1 MTLTKAQQFLT
12 GRVALL
18 VSVFGAALALIAGLH
33 SMPLW
38 RLPFALFLWVW
49 LGLLFLEKKNSLWL
63 LLHRARLFCIFYLL
77 LAGAS
82 ALIDQIG
89 LLSHLWFYPSSGVL
103 QVLLN
108 NLLLYPLAG
117 LALIETSSLFHEQN
131 SIMRISLT
139 GIILA
144 FFLCALPD
152 AAAPHWLYLA
162 GPLSLFLNYLFFGI
176 PVFLW
181 LCSLIFV
188 LLPLS
193 LWRGI
198 IADGCAG

>member
-1 MTLTKAQQFLT
+1 MTLTKAQRFLA
-12 GRVALL
+12 GRVAIL
-18 VSVFGAALALIAGLH
+18 VSALGAALALIAGLH
-33 SMPLW
+33 GVQYW

-103 QVLLN
+103 QILLN

-117 LALIETSSLFHEQN
+117 LAIIDVSSLFHEQHLA
-131 SIMRISLT
+131 MRISLMW
-139 GIILA
+139 IILA
-144 FFLCALPD
+144 FFLFALPD
-152 AAAPHWLYLA
+152 AAAPEWLYLA
-162 GPLSLFLNYLFFGI
+162 GPLALSLNYPFFGI

-188 LLPLS
+188 LLPVS

-198 IADGCAG
+198 IVGGCAR